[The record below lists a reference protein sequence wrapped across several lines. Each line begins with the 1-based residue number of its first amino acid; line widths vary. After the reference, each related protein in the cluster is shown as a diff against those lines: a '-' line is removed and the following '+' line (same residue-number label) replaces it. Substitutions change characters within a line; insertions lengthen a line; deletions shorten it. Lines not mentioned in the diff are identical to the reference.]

1 MSNKPVSLKKGDW
14 IVHAYYGIGQITGI
28 ETKIIGKKKT
38 KYYKTKTSNSTFF
51 IPVDN
56 PINDRIRPL
65 SSIYKLNKAKKIL
78 KDHPE
83 NFPEN
88 HNERRKLISEFS
100 SDRSMDTSAQ
110 IIRDLVYRKQNQGL
124 NDFEQKTLETT
135 ENLFVSEWAIIKD
148 ISEEQARAELE
159 DIIEEQFG

>member
-1 MSNKPVSLKKGDW
+1 M
-14 IVHAYYGIGQITGI
+14 
-28 ETKIIGKKKT
+28 
-38 KYYKTKTSNSTFF
+38 
-51 IPVDN
+51 DN

-65 SSIYKLNKAKKIL
+65 SSMYKLNKAKKIL
-78 KDHPE
+78 KDQPE

-124 NDFEQKTLETT
+124 NDFEQKTLENT

-148 ISEEQARAELE
+148 ISEEQAREELE

>member
-1 MSNKPVSLKKGDW
+1 VSNKPVSLQKGDW
-14 IVHAYYGIGQITGI
+14 IVHTYYGIGQITGI
-28 ETKIIGKKKT
+28 ETKLIGKKKT
-38 KYYKTKTSNSTFF
+38 KYYKAKTQNSTFF

-65 SSIYKLNKAKKIL
+65 SSMYKLNKAKKIL
-78 KDHPE
+78 KDQPE

-124 NDFEQKTLETT
+124 NDFEQKTLENT
-135 ENLFVSEWAIIKD
+135 ENLFISEWAIIKD
-148 ISEEQARAELE
+148 ISEEQAREELE